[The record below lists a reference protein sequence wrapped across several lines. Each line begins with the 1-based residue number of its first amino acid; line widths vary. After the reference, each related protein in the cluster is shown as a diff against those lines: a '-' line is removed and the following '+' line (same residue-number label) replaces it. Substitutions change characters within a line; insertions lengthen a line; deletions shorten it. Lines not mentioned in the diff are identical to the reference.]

1 MNIAGLFPIP
11 IGICKLPRLLTEDEI
26 NFVLEQETT
35 NNDSNISSKD
45 NRILNHPR
53 LNDIKTFCQESTD
66 KFYKDIYAP
75 KLDNWLTITQSW
87 ANYTHPG
94 QFHHRHNHPNS
105 FISGVMYIQANKNTD
120 KIIFYNPE
128 YEQLRQLTDE
138 YNIYNSESWFFEVES
153 GMLILFPSKLWHM
166 VPTVDSMS
174 NLRVSVA
181 FNTFPLGILGSDID
195 LREVVRTA

>member
-1 MNIAGLFPIP
+1 MNITGLFPIP
-11 IGICKLPRLLTEDEI
+11 IGICKLPRLFTEDEI
-26 NFVLEQETT
+26 NFVLEQQTT

-53 LNDIKTFCQESTD
+53 LADIKTFCQISTD

-87 ANYTHPG
+87 ANYTYPG
-94 QFHHRHNHPNS
+94 QFHHKHNHPNS

-120 KIIFYNPE
+120 KIIFYNTE

-195 LREVVRTA
+195 LREVARAA